1 VKLHYGFQF
10 FGAAIG
16 FCLFI
21 KRKDEDMLPYKVQ
34 PKDPE
39 GAQIAEKQ
47 ALALANAVKME
58 ERKKQARARN
68 GELDE
73 SVKL

>member
-1 VKLHYGFQF
+1 MQF
-10 FGAAIG
+10 LGLILA
-16 FCLFI
+16 FCLFF

-39 GAQIAEKQ
+39 GDRIAEKK
-47 ALALANAVKME
+47 ALALAIAVKNE
-58 ERKKQARARN
+58 ERKRQAMARN

-73 SVKL
+73 SVKV